1 MSESTKSNTVAVWD
15 AFVRIGHW
23 ILVVAFAVAYLT
35 EGEPRVVHTVA
46 GYVIAAY
53 VLARI
58 VWGFVGPG
66 PARFASFV
74 GSPVG
79 AVRYLL
85 DLVRRRAPRHL
96 GHSPAGG
103 LMVLLLLA
111 SLAATTAAGL
121 MLYAVHD
128 GAGPLAGLVEGQ
140 AAEGAVVVG
149 GEHRESPREE
159 FWEEMHEVLA
169 NFTLALVIL
178 HVAGVVVASWAHR
191 ENLPRAMVTGKKRA
205 ALDAREP

>member
-1 MSESTKSNTVAVWD
+1 MVPVWD
-15 AFVRIGHW
+15 AFVRVGHW
-23 ILVVAFAVAYLT
+23 VLVVAFAVAYLT
-35 EGEPRVVHTVA
+35 EGEPREVHTLA

-58 VWGFVGPG
+58 AWGFVGSG

-74 GSPVG
+74 SSPG
-79 AVRYLL
+79 NALRYLV
-85 DLVRRRAPRHL
+85 DLVQRRAPRHL

-128 GAGPLAGLVEGQ
+128 GAGPLAGLVEGP
-140 AAEGAVVVG
+140 ATEGAVVR
-149 GEHRESPREE
+149 GEHRESPGEE
-159 FWEEMHEVLA
+159 FWEGLHEVLA
-169 NFTLALVIL
+169 NLTLTLVIL
-178 HVAGVVVASWAHR
+178 HIAGVLVASWAHR

-205 ALDAREP
+205 EPAAHEP